1 MKINLEP
8 VTPRRQIANMTRQT
22 IRLQETVA
30 RQVKIACAKTG
41 ETMAEFYRRALIN
54 EFAARKNNQNKT
66 TK

>member
-1 MKINLEP
+1 
-8 VTPRRQIANMTRQT
+8 MTRQT
-22 IRLQETVA
+22 IRLQKTVA

-54 EFAARKNNQNKT
+54 EFAARKNNQNKK